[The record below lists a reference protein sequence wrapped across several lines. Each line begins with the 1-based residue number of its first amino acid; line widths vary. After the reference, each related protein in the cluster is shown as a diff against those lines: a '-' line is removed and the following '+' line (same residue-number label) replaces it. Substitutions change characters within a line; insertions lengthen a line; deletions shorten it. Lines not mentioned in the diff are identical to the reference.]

1 VHSGSAD
8 FAIASSASA
17 VASSSAAALAAAA
30 TATATTFAPPA
41 ANRYAVP
48 KLVCSPSLAAFDKVH
63 VPGVQWLRRL
73 WAALAIPPSPTATL
87 AAATTAPS
95 TSAVIAIAAPASDR
109 QAVPKLVC
117 DPSLAAFEKVH
128 VPGVQWLRRLC
139 AIHDIS
145 APPRTPIIATP
156 TSAAVVTAPTSAVV
170 VTAPTASTA
179 AADYAVPK
187 LVFDPSCAAFEK
199 VHVPGVQWLRRL
211 CATHDIS
218 ASPRTPII
226 AAPTS
231 AAVVTAPT
239 SAVVVT
245 APTAS
250 PRHDL

>member
-1 VHSGSAD
+1 VDSGSAD
-8 FAIASSASA
+8 FALASSASA
-17 VASSSAAALAAAA
+17 VVVTAPTASTAAAD
-30 TATATTFAPPA
+30 
-41 ANRYAVP
+41 YAVP

-87 AAATTAPS
+87 AAATTAAS

-117 DPSLAAFEKVH
+117 DPSL
-128 VPGVQWLRRLC
+128 
-139 AIHDIS
+139 
-145 APPRTPIIATP
+145 
-156 TSAAVVTAPTSAVV
+156 
-170 VTAPTASTA
+170 
-179 AADYAVPK
+179 
-187 LVFDPSCAAFEK
+187 AAFEK